1 MATGRIPTTANSPL
15 TAKGDLFTFSTGSA
29 KLAVGNNGET
39 LVADS
44 STATGLA
51 YREDYAAGKNK
62 IINGDFTINQRAFT
76 SNTTSGAYNFDRW
89 LQTNGGTSGTLTIT
103 PQTFTPGAAPVSG
116 YEGSTFIQ
124 CITAAGANADT
135 YALFS
140 QRIENVRTFAGQT
153 ATVSFW
159 AKAAS
164 GTPKIAVE
172 TEQLFGSGGS
182 PSSAVT
188 TAGGTATLSTSW
200 ARYSVTVSVPSIS
213 GKTIGTTA
221 NTSSLSINLWLSAG
235 SSFASRASSIG
246 LQNATFQIWGVQIE
260 DGSVATA
267 FQTATGTIQGE
278 LDACQRYYYR
288 NSAVG
293 NFASMANGH
302 AYAGN
307 SAYLTFYF
315 KTSMRTNP
323 SSIEYSNIG
332 LGDGVNSTVAITSLV
347 IESGTGTTN
356 SVLLNAGVASGLTQY
371 RPMYCIGNNSS
382 SAYIGLS
389 AEL

>member
-1 MATGRIPTTANSPL
+1 M
-15 TAKGDLFTFSTGSA
+15 
-29 KLAVGNNGET
+29 AVGLPTKVSYANGDVFSASDINDTNGTINLIGQTNNF
-39 LVADS
+39 
-44 STATGLA
+44 
-51 YREDYAAGKNK
+51 YAGKNK
-62 IINGDFTINQRAFT
+62 IINGNFAINQRSFT
-76 SNTTSGAYNFDRW
+76 SNTATGAYNFDRW
-89 LQTNGGTSGTLTIT
+89 LQTNGGTTGTLTVT
-103 PQTFTPGAAPVSG
+103 PQTFTPGTAPVSG
-116 YEGSTFIQ
+116 YEGSTYVQ
-124 CITAAGANADT
+124 GITAAGLSADT

-140 QRIENVRTFAGQT
+140 QRIEDVRTFAGQT

-221 NTSSLSINLWLSAG
+221 NTSSLGINLWLSAG

-246 LQNATFQIWGVQIE
+246 LQNATFQIWGVQVE
-260 DGSVATA
+260 SGSTATA

-278 LDACQRYYYR
+278 LAACQRYFYR
-288 NSAVG
+288 IGNETGYNNFCNGYINTSTLLQGVLQFPVKMRIAPTPTFTTATNYGAVLTNNTVITATSVSAD
-293 NFASMANGH
+293 
-302 AYAGN
+302 
-307 SAYLTFYF
+307 L
-315 KTSMRTNP
+315 
-323 SSIEYSNIG
+323 
-332 LGDGVNSTVAITSLV
+332 
-347 IESGTGTTN
+347 GTTMN
-356 SVLLNAGVASGLTQY
+356 MRLGITYSSGGLTVGQG
-371 RPMYCIGNNSS
+371 CILLAPNTSS
-382 SAYIGLS
+382 YIDIS